1 MLLALTSACG
11 AAGIGAPDKVSG
23 GQGNAVSANPS
34 MPGPPGGVPVN
45 QRFASLDDYLAWLRD
60 TQRPVDGPW
69 YEEVRPG
76 VYALRS
82 GNLRV
87 LEADGEQGARSFT
100 RAQLLKQFGFAK

>member
-1 MLLALTSACG
+1 MLLAMTSACG
-11 AAGIGAPDKVSG
+11 AAGIGAPDKVSS
-23 GQGNAVSANPS
+23 GQGNAVSADPS

-87 LEADGEQGARSFT
+87 LEADGEQGAQSFT
-100 RAQLLKQFGFAK
+100 RDQLMKQFGFTK